1 VTADAISQV
10 GLLAVAFALTL
21 MGAAAAFAGAN
32 VWKRIGGVLAS
43 LMGAVLGC
51 GALGAGAGAIVAV
64 MAVVLGYCML
74 GAAVGVRIQEAY
86 GAVETPALDSAD
98 QGSEPPEPRA

>member
-1 VTADAISQV
+1 
-10 GLLAVAFALTL
+10 
-21 MGAAAAFAGAN
+21 
-32 VWKRIGGVLAS
+32 
-43 LMGAVLGC
+43 
-51 GALGAGAGAIVAV
+51 
-64 MAVVLGYCML
+64 ML